1 MSPSPRRRTTPG
13 RRAAGGTADRTEQA
27 AAFWA
32 DVRARH
38 PRFTVAV
45 AADARM
51 AAARRGERHE
61 FRSRAD
67 LVVQVLRLCLVTES
81 FLGQVCYRAKAR
93 CQSRGIPLVP
103 RLLNHAAVRNGQI
116 AIGDPVV
123 VEEGVFI
130 PHGQVVVD
138 GIVRIGRGTVL
149 GPFSTIGLR
158 SGDYVGPTLGA
169 RVAVGTGARILG
181 PWTIGEGATIGAN
194 AVVTSH
200 IPAGAT
206 AVGVPARLRPATAAP
221 ADQAPGS
228 SAPG

>member
-1 MSPSPRRRTTPG
+1 MSPSLPRPPRLPT
-13 RRAAGGTADRTEQA
+13 RATGAVGADPA

-51 AAARRGERHE
+51 TAARRGERSTY
-61 FRSRAD
+61 RSRLD
-67 LVVQVLRLCLVTES
+67 LAVQVLRLCLVTES
-81 FLGQVCYRAKAR
+81 FFGQVCYRAKAR
-93 CQSRGIPLVP
+93 CQSHGIPLVP

-123 VEEGVFI
+123 VEAGVFI
-130 PHGQVVVD
+130 PHGQVVID
-138 GIVRIGRGTVL
+138 GIVRIGQGAVL
-149 GPFSTIGLR
+149 SPFTTIGLR
-158 SGDYVGPTLGA
+158 SGDFEGPTLQP
-169 RVAVGTGARILG
+169 RVALGTGAKVLG

-206 AVGVPARLRPATAAP
+206 AVGVPARVRPRPGAT
-221 ADQAPGS
+221 PG
-228 SAPG
+228 